1 MKRKILHE
9 VSAVTGGN
17 QNPVGTCDEPRG
29 PVCCSTMS
37 AQRREAGLR
46 HEDAPELEQE
56 VGKGQAEAE
65 VPVVIT
71 EITA

>member
-1 MKRKILHE
+1 MN
-9 VSAVTGGN
+9 AVTGGN
-17 QNPVGTCDEPRG
+17 QNPVGTCDESHG

-46 HEDAPELEQE
+46 CEDTLELEQE
-56 VGKGQAEAE
+56 AEKGQAEEEA
-65 VPVVIT
+65 PVVIM